1 MLDPYCVADG
11 RSHRPAWRAL
21 FTRSSISFLVVAL
34 LPHWGS
40 AAAAPQLA
48 ESSRAAKLGGPAAGL
63 LEDGHVFNIVDWD
76 GGELPRVYE
85 RSAQLPL
92 TMEDVS
98 KLAAGE
104 FGDEAIVKMLQQR
117 RCACDASV
125 DALLELKKAGVSQAV
140 VQAVSLHALPPNRSL
155 DLVITLDFEGLGGEP
170 AVSTQA
176 RRGYLYLIIPD
187 GERER
192 VFIGNLQTI
201 LAGRWKRET
210 MVDNT
215 GLLLP
220 KKVRRITF
228 VARVPLVT
236 YGARSALVF
245 ASTRPDIYT
254 TADIPEKDRQSALE
268 FAFDYPPS
276 SLERLCTLQALYRQD
291 ALLPDR
297 WHLARS
303 HFECEW
309 E

>member
-1 MLDPYCVADG
+1 MKNS
-11 RSHRPAWRAL
+11 RSVLLLA
-21 FTRSSISFLVVAL
+21 TAL
-34 LPHWGS
+34 LSHWGS
-40 AAAAPQLA
+40 AAAVSPQA
-48 ESSRAAKLGGPAAGL
+48 ESSPAAKLGGPAASL

-92 TMEDVS
+92 TMADVS

-104 FGDEAIVKMLQQR
+104 FGDEAIVKMLQER

-140 VQAVSLHALPPNRSL
+140 VDAVSLHALPPNRSL

-187 GERER
+187 GDRER
-192 VFIGNLQTI
+192 VFIGNLQSI
-201 LAGRWKRET
+201 LARRGKGET

-215 GLLLP
+215 DLLLP
-220 KKVRRITF
+220 KKVRRITLA
-228 VARVPLVT
+228 ARVPLVT

-254 TADIPEKDRQSALE
+254 TADIPDRDRQGAVE
-268 FAFDYPPS
+268 FTFDYPPS
-276 SLERLCTLQALYRQD
+276 SLERRCALQVLYRQD